1 MSYLRN
7 ESMRNEDRLM
17 VKVPY
22 SSKAPGFP
30 QQGRGSGLVESA
42 GRSDCPADD
51 KSSSVVSTLH
61 HFSAE
66 SGVSRTRASEPR
78 TKARLYICCELP
90 SSFSMEEG
98 AWQVRVAPGLTRV
111 TVLLDVGLI

>member
-30 QQGRGSGLVESA
+30 QQGKGCGLVESA

-51 KSSSVVSTLH
+51 KSSSVVTLH
-61 HFSAE
+61 HSSAE
-66 SGVSRTRASEPR
+66 PGVSCTRASEPR

-90 SSFSMEEG
+90 FSFSMEEG
-98 AWQVRVAPGLTRV
+98 A
-111 TVLLDVGLI
+111 